1 MENFSFVVSAFPLEN
16 NCTVKLPAKSSNDGH
31 DRDGGERRSG
41 FHYTLSLKREGE
53 LSFSIPFVFAV
64 KFPATSKAKT
74 PYAYAFIAWVSN

>member
-16 NCTVKLPAKSSNDGH
+16 KCTVKLPAKFSNDGH
-31 DRDGGERRSG
+31 DRDGGESG
-41 FHYTLSLKREGE
+41 FHYTFSPKREGE

-64 KFPATSKAKT
+64 KFPATSKVQT